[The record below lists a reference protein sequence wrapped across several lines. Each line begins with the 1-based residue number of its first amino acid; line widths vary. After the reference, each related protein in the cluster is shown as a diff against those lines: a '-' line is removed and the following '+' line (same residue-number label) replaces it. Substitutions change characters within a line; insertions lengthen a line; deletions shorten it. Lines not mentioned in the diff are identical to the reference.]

1 MSKPDTS
8 WTPKIRDTKALKI
21 RNEAEVGLWSGIAA
35 ASVPIF
41 NDKIMKAL
49 KYELVTEGKANV
61 VLKVAGGGKD
71 DPKLG
76 ATATHGV
83 ARRWIGN
90 RGVEEAEIYLPA
102 QPWQSHR
109 NVLLMILMHEMA
121 HAAGLEEH
129 SNDGIFMTLPNIDN
143 SGNISA
149 TKNGKSMPPFFF
161 SNRTVTRMR
170 AIW

>member
-1 MSKPDTS
+1 MGDPDTP
-8 WTPKIRDTKALKI
+8 WIKKVRDTKILTI
-21 RNEAEVGLWSGIAA
+21 RNDAEVGMWSGLVGQA
-35 ASVPIF
+35 VPIY
-41 NDKIMKAL
+41 NNIAL
-49 KYELVTEGKANV
+49 KAMKYDLVTEGKANV
-61 VLKVAGGGKD
+61 IVRVAGAGKD

-102 QPWQSHR
+102 TPWQSHK

-129 SNDGIFMTLPNIDN
+129 ANDGVFMTLPNIDQN
-143 SGNISA
+143 GNIRA
-149 TKNGKSMPPFFF
+149 TKNSKKMPPFFF
-161 SNRTVTRMR
+161 SNKTVTRLR
-170 AIW
+170 TIW

>member
-8 WTPKIRDTKALKI
+8 WMPKIREKKLLTI
-21 RNEAEVGLWSGIAA
+21 RNDAEIGVWSGVVAEAI
-35 ASVPIF
+35 PIF
-41 NDKIMKAL
+41 NQKMMNAV
-49 KYELVTEGKANV
+49 KYELVPEGRANV
-61 VLKVAGGGKD
+61 IVKIAGAGKD

-102 QPWQSHR
+102 QPSQGHK
-109 NVLLMILMHEMA
+109 NVLLMIMLHEMA
-121 HAAGLEEH
+121 HAAGLENH
-129 SNDGIFMTLPNIDN
+129 ASDGLFMTLPNI
-143 SGNISA
+143 SATGKISA
-149 TKNGKSMPPFFF
+149 TKGGKSMPPFFF
-161 SNRTVTRMR
+161 SNKTVVRMR